1 MGKMQLTLKQ
11 SWEQVKEKLKE
22 NDHRLTDED
31 LVYDPADTD
40 ALLARLAQ
48 KLNRTKDEVRV
59 LIESIS
65 ENEGK
70 AS

>member
-1 MGKMQLTLKQ
+1 MSKIQLTLKRP
-11 SWEQVKEKLKE
+11 WEIVKEQLKE

-31 LVYDPADTD
+31 LVYDPGNADK
-40 ALLARLAQ
+40 LLEQLSK
-48 KLNRTKDEVRV
+48 KLNRTKEEIKE

-65 ENEGK
+65 ANEGK

>member
-1 MGKMQLTLKQ
+1 MSSTTLTLQ
-11 SWEQVKEKLKE
+11 QPWEVVKEKLKE

-31 LVYDPADTD
+31 LLYNPDNAEE
-40 ALLARLAQ
+40 LLERLS
-48 KLNRTKDEVRV
+48 KKMNRTREEVKI

-65 ENEGK
+65 SNQGK